1 MSDSVDSAAISGSP
15 DSMGLA
21 AKVPDG
27 QSGTVVRSTV
37 MRRLLKN
44 PLGIASLVILGSIA
58 LLALLAPVLAPFGEN
73 FANITKTL
81 AAPDSVNILGTDSAG
96 RDTWSRLLFGAQL
109 TLLSALLCAGVA
121 IAIGL
126 PAGLIAG
133 YYSGKFEAV
142 SNWVVSILMSLPG
155 LIVLLT
161 IRAAFGPSVWISMIA
176 FGVLLS
182 PGYFRLTRTA
192 VQSVRNEL
200 YVDAARVAGLSDR
213 SIIARHIFAVVRAP
227 IIIQTAAIAGVAIAI
242 QSGLEFLGLG
252 DPTRATWGVML
263 SEGFKN
269 VYLTPTLLLWPAL
282 AMALTIGG
290 LVLLGNAIRDALED
304 GEKIKHRRQRT
315 SVAGTSLE
323 RTTAEPA
330 KARQARKSVAAVDV
344 GTEHHLVKVT
354 NLGVGYP
361 QADGSVKKVVDDVS
375 FHVDRGEILGIVGE
389 SGSGKSQTAFSI
401 LGLLPDNARIVAGS
415 IQFDGNYTVAP
426 GEDRV
431 NQDRLS
437 KLRGKRISYIPQ
449 EPMSNLDPAF
459 TIGYQLVTPMVR
471 VLGITKAEARK
482 RALKLLTDVGITN
495 PERTFQAYPHEVSGG
510 MAQRVLIA
518 GAISCEPDL
527 VIADEPTTAL
537 DVTVQ
542 ADVLD
547 LLRELQQR
555 LNIGVIL
562 VTHNFGVVADL
573 CDRVVV
579 MQNGRL
585 VEEGTV
591 RDILRSPKEKYT
603 QTLLGSMLEGKTPM
617 TMLVSPPEGPVSHET
632 ASTAPAGQEAAAE
645 KEPVA

>member
-1 MSDSVDSAAISGSP
+1 MTESVETSAQTPVAGTT
-15 DSMGLA
+15 
-21 AKVPDG
+21 G
-27 QSGTVVRSTV
+27 QTGTVVRSTV
-37 MRRLLKN
+37 LRRLFRN
-44 PLGIASLVILGSIA
+44 PLGIIA
-58 LLALLAPVLAPFGEN
+58 VGILLAISLLAVFADVLAPFEEN
-73 FANITKTL
+73 FANISRTL
-81 AAPDSVNILGTDSAG
+81 AAPDAVNILGTDSSG
-96 RDTWSRLLFGAQL
+96 RDVWSRLLFGARM
-109 TLLSALLCAGVA
+109 TLLSALLCAAVA

-126 PAGLIAG
+126 PAGLVAG
-133 YYSGKFEAV
+133 YYAGKFEAV
-142 SNWVVSILMSLPG
+142 SNWIVSILMSLPG

-161 IRAAFGPSVWISMIA
+161 IRAAFGPSVWIAMIA
-176 FGVLLS
+176 FGILIS
-182 PGYFRLTRTA
+182 PSYFRLTRSA

-200 YVDAARVAGLSDR
+200 YVDAARVSGLSDL
-213 SIIARHIFAVVRAP
+213 SIITRHIFSVVRAP

-252 DPTRATWGVML
+252 DPAKATWGVML

-269 VYLTPTLLLWPAL
+269 VYLTPTLLFWPAL
-282 AMALTIGG
+282 AMALTIGA

-304 GEKIKHRRQRT
+304 GEKIRHRRKPA
-315 SVAGTSLE
+315 VN
-323 RTTAEPA
+323 RTTAAPTAAPA
-330 KARQARKSVAAVDV
+330 AKRAAPKAVAAVDA

-401 LGLLPDNARIVAGS
+401 LGLLPDTARIVGGA

-426 GEDRV
+426 GDEKV
-431 NQDRLS
+431 SQDRLS

-471 VLGITKAEARK
+471 VLGVSKAEATA
-482 RALKLLTDVGITN
+482 RAMKLLSDVGIVN
-495 PERTFQAYPHEVSGG
+495 PERTFNAYPHEVSGG

-527 VIADEPTTAL
+527 IIADEPTTAL

-547 LLRELQQR
+547 LIRALRSR

-585 VEEGTV
+585 VEEGPV
-591 RDILRSPKEKYT
+591 RDILRNPQESYT
-603 QTLLGSMLEGKTPM
+603 QTLLGSMLEGKEPM
-617 TMLVSPPEGPVSHET
+617 TMLVT
-632 ASTAPAGQEAAAE
+632 STAKGAAS
-645 KEPVA
+645 

>member
-1 MSDSVDSAAISGSP
+1 MSDSVETAAVT
-15 DSMGLA
+15 A
-21 AKVPDG
+21 AGAGPIPTG

-37 MRRLLKN
+37 MRRLLRN

-58 LLALLAPVLAPFGEN
+58 LLAIFAPVLAPFEEN

-81 AAPDSVNILGTDSAG
+81 APADSVNILGTDSAG

-133 YYSGKFEAV
+133 YYAGKFEAV

-176 FGVLLS
+176 FGVLIS
-182 PGYFRLTRTA
+182 PSYFRLTRTA

-200 YVDAARVAGLSDR
+200 YVDAARVSGLSDL
-213 SIIARHIFAVVRAP
+213 SIIARHIFSVVRAP

-252 DPTRATWGVML
+252 DPTKATWGVML

-304 GEKIKHRRQRT
+304 GEKIKHRKKKI
-315 SVAGTSLE
+315 VPAE
-323 RTTAEPA
+323 RTTADPA
-330 KARQARKSVAAVDV
+330 TAGQSRKSVAAVEV
-344 GTEHHLVKVT
+344 GTEHHLIKVT

-401 LGLLPDNARIVAGS
+401 LGLLPDNARIVGGS
-415 IQFDGNYTVAP
+415 IQFDGKYTVAP
-426 GEDRV
+426 GDDRV
-431 NQDRLS
+431 SQERLS

-471 VLGITKAEARK
+471 VLGISKAEARK
-482 RALKLLTDVGITN
+482 RALKLLTDVGIAN
-495 PERTFQAYPHEVSGG
+495 PERTFEAYPHEVSGG

-573 CDRVVV
+573 CDRVAV

-591 RDILRSPKEKYT
+591 RDILRNPKEPYT

-617 TMLVSPPEGPVSHET
+617 TMLVSKD
-632 ASTAPAGQEAAAE
+632 

>member
-1 MSDSVDSAAISGSP
+1 MTESVETSALTPLPGTS
-15 DSMGLA
+15 
-21 AKVPDG
+21 G
-27 QSGTVVRSTV
+27 QSGTVVRSNAFK
-37 MRRLLKN
+37 RLLKN
-44 PLGIASLVILGSIA
+44 PLGILSIGILLVIGA
-58 LLALLAPVLAPFGEN
+58 LAAFAGILAPFDEN
-73 FANITKTL
+73 FANISKTL
-81 AAPDSVNILGTDSAG
+81 AAPDNVNILGTDSSG
-96 RDTWSRLLFGAQL
+96 RDVWSRLLIGAQL
-109 TLLSALLCAGVA
+109 TLLSALLCAAVA
-121 IAIGL
+121 IGIGL
-126 PAGLIAG
+126 PAGLVAG
-133 YYSGKFEAV
+133 YYGGKFEAV
-142 SNWVVSILMSLPG
+142 SNWIVGILMSLPG

-161 IRAAFGPSVWISMIA
+161 IRSSFGPSVWIAMIA

-182 PGYFRLTRTA
+182 PSYFRLTRSA

-200 YVDAARVAGLSDR
+200 YVDAARVSGLSDL
-213 SIIARHIFAVVRAP
+213 SILTRHIFSVVRAP

-252 DPTRATWGVML
+252 DAAKATWGVML

-269 VYLTPTLLLWPAL
+269 VYLTPGLLFWPAF
-282 AMALTIGG
+282 AMALTIGA
-290 LVLLGNAIRDALED
+290 LVLLGNAVRDALED
-304 GEKIKHRRQRT
+304 AEKVKHRRKKAT
-315 SVAGTSLE
+315 AAKATASATAS
-323 RTTAEPA
+323 TTAG
-330 KARQARKSVAAVDV
+330 KTLAAVEA

-361 QADGSVKKVVDDVS
+361 QADGSIKKVVDDVS

-401 LGLLPDNARIVAGS
+401 LGLLPDTARIVAGT

-426 GEDRV
+426 GEDKV

-471 VLGITKAEARK
+471 VLGISKAEATA
-482 RALKLLTDVGITN
+482 RAMKLLTDVGIVN
-495 PERTFQAYPHEVSGG
+495 PERTFKAYPHEVSGG

-527 VIADEPTTAL
+527 IIADEPTTAL

-547 LLRELQQR
+547 LIRDLQRR
-555 LNIGVIL
+555 LGVGVIL

-585 VEEGTV
+585 VEEGPV
-591 RDILRSPKEKYT
+591 RDILREPKEAYT
-603 QTLLGSMLEGKTPM
+603 RTLLGSMLEGKEPM
-617 TMLVSPPEGPVSHET
+617 TMLVSATRSS
-632 ASTAPAGQEAAAE
+632 AARSTA
-645 KEPVA
+645 KENVL

>member
-1 MSDSVDSAAISGSP
+1 MSDSIDSSAVTADAA
-15 DSMGLA
+15 GLA
-21 AKVPDG
+21 AKPGTG

-37 MRRLLKN
+37 MRRLIRN
-44 PLGIASLVILGSIA
+44 PLGIASLVILGTIA
-58 LLALLAPVLAPFGEN
+58 ILAIFAPVLAPFEEN
-73 FANITKTL
+73 FANISKTL
-81 AAPDSVNILGTDSAG
+81 APADSVNILGTDSAG

-133 YYSGKFEAV
+133 YYAGKFEAV

-161 IRAAFGPSVWISMIA
+161 IRAAFGPSVWISMVA
-176 FGVLLS
+176 FGVLIS
-182 PGYFRLTRTA
+182 PSYFRLTRTA

-200 YVDAARVAGLSDR
+200 YVDAARVSGLSDL
-213 SIIARHIFAVVRAP
+213 SIIARHIFSVVRAP

-252 DPTRATWGVML
+252 DPTKATWGVML

-304 GEKIKHRRQRT
+304 GEKIKHRKKR
-315 SVAGTSLE
+315 SVATAEG
-323 RTTAEPA
+323 TTAEPA
-330 KARQARKSVAAVDV
+330 KARQSRKSVAAVEL
-344 GTEHHLVKVT
+344 GTEHHLIKVT

-401 LGLLPDNARIVAGS
+401 LGLLPDNARIVGGS

-426 GEDRV
+426 GDDRV
-431 NQDRLS
+431 NQERLS

-471 VLGITKAEARK
+471 VLGITKAEART
-482 RALKLLTDVGITN
+482 RALKLLTDVGIAN
-495 PERTFQAYPHEVSGG
+495 PERTFDAYPHEVSGG

-573 CDRVVV
+573 CDRVAV

-591 RDILRSPKEKYT
+591 RDILRNPKEQYT

-617 TMLVSPPEGPVSHET
+617 TMLVTP
-632 ASTAPAGQEAAAE
+632 Q

>member
-1 MSDSVDSAAISGSP
+1 MTESVETSA
-15 DSMGLA
+15 L
-21 AKVPDG
+21 VPAPGTG

-37 MRRLLKN
+37 MRRLFKN
-44 PLGIASLVILGSIA
+44 PLGIAAMVILLVMA
-58 LLALLAPVLAPFGEN
+58 VLAAFAPLIAPFEEN
-73 FANITKTL
+73 FANISKTL
-81 AAPDSVNILGTDSAG
+81 AGPDAINILGTDSSG
-96 RDTWSRLLFGAQL
+96 RDVWSRLLFGAQL
-109 TLLSALLCAGVA
+109 TLTSALLCAAVA

-133 YYSGKFEAV
+133 YYAGKFEAV

-161 IRAAFGPSVWISMIA
+161 IRAAFGPSVWIAMIA
-176 FGVLLS
+176 FGVLIS
-182 PGYFRLTRTA
+182 PSYFRLTRSA

-200 YVDAARVAGLSDR
+200 YVDAARVSGLSDMR
-213 SIIARHIFAVVRAP
+213 IITRHIFSVVRAP

-252 DPTRATWGVML
+252 DPAKATWGVML

-269 VYLTPTLLLWPAL
+269 VYLTPSLLFWPAFF
-282 AMALTIGG
+282 MALTIGA

-304 GEKIKHRRQRT
+304 GEKIKHRKKAKVKAAE
-315 SVAGTSLE
+315 SSAAG
-323 RTTAEPA
+323 AA
-330 KARQARKSVAAVDV
+330 KRSARKTRAAVES

-401 LGLLPDNARIVAGS
+401 LGLLPDTARIVGGA
-415 IQFDGNYTVAP
+415 IQFDGEYTVAP

-431 NQDRLS
+431 GQDRLS

-471 VLGITKAEARK
+471 VLGITKAEATQ
-482 RALKLLTDVGITN
+482 RAMKLLTDVGIVN
-495 PERTFQAYPHEVSGG
+495 PDRTFKAYPHEVSGG

-527 VIADEPTTAL
+527 IIADEPTTAL

-547 LLRELQQR
+547 LIRDLQRR
-555 LNIGVIL
+555 LGVGVIL

-585 VEEGTV
+585 VEEGPV
-591 RDILRSPKEKYT
+591 RNILRDPQEKYT
-603 QTLLGSMLEGKTPM
+603 QILLGSMLEGKEPM
-617 TMLVSPPEGPVSHET
+617 SMLVTSQKG
-632 ASTAPAGQEAAAE
+632 AE
-645 KEPVA
+645 S

>member
-1 MSDSVDSAAISGSP
+1 MSDSVDSAAVSA

-21 AKVPDG
+21 AKPEAG

-37 MRRLLKN
+37 LRRLLKN
-44 PLGIASLVILGSIA
+44 PMGIASLVILLTIA
-58 LLALLAPVLAPFGEN
+58 ALAILAPVIAPFEEN
-73 FANITKTL
+73 FANISKTL
-81 AAPDSVNILGTDSAG
+81 AAPDSVNIMGTDSAG

-133 YYSGKFEAV
+133 YYAGKFEAV

-176 FGVLLS
+176 FGILIS
-182 PGYFRLTRTA
+182 PSYFRLTRTA

-200 YVDAARVAGLSDR
+200 YVDAARVSGLSDL
-213 SIIARHIFAVVRAP
+213 SIIARHIFSVVRAP

-252 DPTRATWGVML
+252 DPTKATWGVML

-304 GEKIKHRRQRT
+304 GEKIKHRKKAAVVE
-315 SVAGTSLE
+315 S
-323 RTTAEPA
+323 TTADPA
-330 KARQARKSVAAVDV
+330 KARQSRKSVAAVDA

-361 QADGSVKKVVDDVS
+361 QADGSIKKVVDDVS

-401 LGLLPDNARIVAGS
+401 LGLLPDNARIVGGS

-431 NQDRLS
+431 SQERLS

-471 VLGITKAEARK
+471 VLGISKAEARQ
-482 RALKLLTDVGITN
+482 RALKLLTDVGIAT
-495 PERTFQAYPHEVSGG
+495 PERTFEAYPHEVSGG

-573 CDRVVV
+573 CDRVAV

-591 RDILRSPKEKYT
+591 REILRNPKEPYT

-617 TMLVSPPEGPVSHET
+617 TMLVSKPGS
-632 ASTAPAGQEAAAE
+632 AIE

>member
-1 MSDSVDSAAISGSP
+1 MSDSVETAAV
-15 DSMGLA
+15 A
-21 AKVPDG
+21 APVSSTHTG
-27 QSGTVVRSTV
+27 QSGTVIRSTV
-37 MRRLLKN
+37 VRRLLKN
-44 PLGIASLVILGSIA
+44 PLGIAALVILLAIA
-58 LLALLAPVLAPFGEN
+58 LLAVLAPVLAPFEQN
-73 FANITKTL
+73 HANIAKTL

-96 RDTWSRLLFGAQL
+96 RDVWSRLLFGAQL

-133 YYSGKFEAV
+133 YYAGRFEAV
-142 SNWVVSILMSLPG
+142 SNWMVSILMSLPG

-161 IRAAFGPSVWISMIA
+161 IRAAFGPSVWISMMA
-176 FGVLLS
+176 FGVLIS
-182 PGYFRLTRTA
+182 PSYFRLTRTA

-200 YVDAARVAGLSDR
+200 YVDAARVSGLSDL
-213 SIIARHIFAVVRAP
+213 SIISRHIFSVVRAP

-252 DPTRATWGVML
+252 DPTKATWGVML

-269 VYLTPTLLLWPAL
+269 VYLNPTLLFWPAL

-304 GEKIKHRRQRT
+304 GEKIKHRKKQ
-315 SVAGTSLE
+315 SPVENASAE
-323 RTTAEPA
+323 RPTAEAA
-330 KARQARKSVAAVDV
+330 KARTVRAAGGKSVAAVDS

-361 QADGSVKKVVDDVS
+361 QADGSIKKVVDDVS

-415 IQFDGNYTVAP
+415 IQFDGSYTVAP

-431 NQDRLS
+431 SQERLS

-471 VLGITKAEARK
+471 VLGISKEEAAA
-482 RALKLLTDVGITN
+482 RALKLLTDVGIAD
-495 PERTFQAYPHEVSGG
+495 PKRTFGAYPHEVSGG

-573 CDRVVV
+573 CDRVAV

-585 VEEGTV
+585 VEEGSV
-591 RDILRSPKEKYT
+591 RDILRNPKEQYT
-603 QTLLGSMLEGKTPM
+603 RTLLASMLEGKTPM
-617 TMLVSPPEGPVSHET
+617 SMLVSS
-632 ASTAPAGQEAAAE
+632 Q

>member
-1 MSDSVDSAAISGSP
+1 MNNSSEEAAATAASAAIP
-15 DSMGLA
+15 IH
-21 AKVPDG
+21 PG

-37 MRRLLKN
+37 IRRLFRN
-44 PLGIASLVILGSIA
+44 PLGLIAMTI
-58 LLALLAPVLAPFGEN
+58 LLAISLLAVLAPVLAPFDQN
-73 FANITKTL
+73 YANIAKTL

-96 RDTWSRLLFGAQL
+96 RDLWSRLLFGAQL

-161 IRAAFGPSVWISMIA
+161 IRAAFGPSVWMSMIA
-176 FGVLLS
+176 FGILIS
-182 PGYFRLTRTA
+182 PSYFRLTRTA

-200 YVDAARVAGLSDR
+200 YVDAARVSGLSDL
-213 SIIARHIFAVVRAP
+213 SIVARHIFSVVRAP

-252 DPTRATWGVML
+252 DPTKATWGVML

-269 VYLTPTLLLWPAL
+269 VYLAPTLLFWPAL
-282 AMALTIGG
+282 AMALTIGA

-304 GEKIKHRRQRT
+304 GEKIKHRKKKAV
-315 SVAGTSLE
+315 SVEGPT
-323 RTTAEPA
+323 PA
-330 KARQARKSVAAVDV
+330 PAAARPSRKSVAAVDP

-361 QADGSVKKVVDDVS
+361 QADGSIKKVVDDVS

-426 GEDRV
+426 GEERV
-431 NQDRLS
+431 SQERLS
-437 KLRGKRISYIPQ
+437 KLRGRRISYIPQ

-471 VLGITKAEARK
+471 VLGISKAEARR
-482 RALKLLTDVGITN
+482 RALKLLTDVGIAN
-495 PERTFQAYPHEVSGG
+495 PERTFNAYPHEVSGG

-573 CDRVVV
+573 CDRVAV

-585 VEEGTV
+585 VEEGSV
-591 RDILRSPKEKYT
+591 RDILRNPQELYT
-603 QTLLGSMLEGKTPM
+603 QTLLASMLEGKEPM
-617 TMLVSPPEGPVSHET
+617 SMLVST
-632 ASTAPAGQEAAAE
+632 GQ

>member
-1 MSDSVDSAAISGSP
+1 MSDSVETAAV
-15 DSMGLA
+15 A
-21 AKVPDG
+21 APLHTG

-37 MRRLLKN
+37 IRRLFRN
-44 PLGIASLVILGSIA
+44 PLGIAAVAILLTIS
-58 LLALLAPVLAPFGEN
+58 LLAMLAPVLAPFDQN
-73 FANITKTL
+73 YANIAKTL

-96 RDTWSRLLFGAQL
+96 RDVWSRLLFGAQL

-121 IAIGL
+121 ILIGL

-133 YYSGKFEAV
+133 YYAGKFEAA

-176 FGVLLS
+176 FGVLIS
-182 PGYFRLTRTA
+182 PSYFRLTRTA

-200 YVDAARVAGLSDR
+200 YVDAARVSGLSDL
-213 SIIARHIFAVVRAP
+213 SIIARHIFSVVRAP

-252 DPTRATWGVML
+252 DPTKATWGVML

-269 VYLTPTLLLWPAL
+269 VYLNPTLLFWPAL

-304 GEKIKHRRQRT
+304 GEKIKHRKQRT
-315 SVAGTSLE
+315 PLTGSPAA
-323 RTTAEPA
+323 RTTAAPGA
-330 KARQARKSVAAVDV
+330 ARPSRKAVAAVV
-344 GTEHHLVKVT
+344 PGTEHHLVKVT

-361 QADGSVKKVVDDVS
+361 QADGSIKKVVDDVS

-401 LGLLPDNARIVAGS
+401 LGLLPENARVVGGS

-431 NQDRLS
+431 SQERLS
-437 KLRGKRISYIPQ
+437 KLRGRRISYIPQ

-459 TIGYQLVTPMVR
+459 TIGYQLVTPMMR
-471 VLGITKAEARK
+471 VLGISKAEATK
-482 RALKLLTDVGITN
+482 RALKLLTDVGIVS
-495 PERTFQAYPHEVSGG
+495 PDRTFNAYPHEVSGG

-573 CDRVVV
+573 CDRVAV

-585 VEEGTV
+585 VEEGPV
-591 RDILRSPKEKYT
+591 RDILRNPQEPYT
-603 QTLLGSMLEGKTPM
+603 QTLLASMLEGKEPM
-617 TMLVSPPEGPVSHET
+617 SMLVSRP
-632 ASTAPAGQEAAAE
+632 

>member
-1 MSDSVDSAAISGSP
+1 MSDSVETAAV
-15 DSMGLA
+15 A
-21 AKVPDG
+21 APVPGAPFTG
-27 QSGTVVRSTV
+27 QTGTVVRSTV
-37 MRRLLKN
+37 GQRLFKN
-44 PLGIASLVILGSIA
+44 PLGLVAMAI
-58 LLALLAPVLAPFGEN
+58 LLAISLLAILAPVLAPFQEN
-73 FANITKTL
+73 YSNIAKTL

-96 RDTWSRLLFGAQL
+96 RDVWSRLLFGAQL

-133 YYSGKFEAV
+133 YYAGKFEAV
-142 SNWVVSILMSLPG
+142 SNWAVSILMSLPG

-161 IRAAFGPSVWISMIA
+161 IRAAFGPSVWMSMIA
-176 FGVLLS
+176 FGILIS
-182 PGYFRLTRTA
+182 PSYFRLTRTA

-200 YVDAARVAGLSDR
+200 YVDAARVSGLSDL
-213 SIIARHIFAVVRAP
+213 SIIARHIFSVVRAP

-252 DPTRATWGVML
+252 DPTKATWGVML

-269 VYLTPTLLLWPAL
+269 VYLNPTLLFWPAF

-304 GEKIKHRRQRT
+304 GEKIKHRKKAAL
-315 SVAGTSLE
+315 S
-323 RTTAEPA
+323 TTAAPA
-330 KARQARKSVAAVDV
+330 AARTVPAAGGKSVAAVDA
-344 GTEHHLVKVT
+344 GTEHHLLKVA

-415 IQFDGNYTVAP
+415 VQFDGNYTVAP
-426 GEDRV
+426 GEERV
-431 NQDRLS
+431 DQARLS

-459 TIGYQLVTPMVR
+459 TIGHQLVTPMVR
-471 VLGITKAEARK
+471 VLGISKEEARK
-482 RALKLLTDVGITN
+482 RALKLLADVGIVN
-495 PERTFQAYPHEVSGG
+495 PELTFGAYPHEVSGG

-555 LNIGVIL
+555 LNIGVVL

-573 CDRVVV
+573 CDRVAV

-585 VEEGTV
+585 VEEGSV
-591 RDILRSPKEKYT
+591 RDILRNPTEQYT
-603 QTLLGSMLEGKTPM
+603 RTLLASMLEGKTPM
-617 TMLVSPPEGPVSHET
+617 SMLVSS
-632 ASTAPAGQEAAAE
+632 Q

>member
-1 MSDSVDSAAISGSP
+1 MSDSVETAAIGAP
-15 DSMGLA
+15 
-21 AKVPDG
+21 VPSG

-37 MRRLLKN
+37 MRRLIKN
-44 PLGIASLVILGSIA
+44 PLGIASIVILGSIA
-58 LLALLAPVLAPFGEN
+58 LLAIFAPVLAPFEEN
-73 FANITKTL
+73 FANIAKTL

-96 RDTWSRLLFGAQL
+96 RDNWSRLLFGAQL

-133 YYSGKFEAV
+133 YYGGKFEAV

-176 FGVLLS
+176 FGVLIS
-182 PGYFRLTRTA
+182 PSYFRLTRTA

-200 YVDAARVAGLSDR
+200 YVDAARVSGLSDWT
-213 SIIARHIFAVVRAP
+213 IIARHIFSVVRAP

-252 DPTRATWGVML
+252 DPTKATWGVML

-269 VYLTPTLLLWPAL
+269 VYLTPSLILWPAL

-290 LVLLGNAIRDALED
+290 LVLLGNAVRDALED

-315 SVAGTSLE
+315 PVAGTSTGS
-323 RTTAEPA
+323 TTAEPA
-330 KARQARKSVAAVDV
+330 NARQSRKSVAAVES

-482 RALKLLTDVGITN
+482 RALKLLADVGIAN

-591 RDILRSPKEKYT
+591 REILRNPKEQYT

-617 TMLVSPPEGPVSHET
+617 TMLVSPPEGPVSHESG
-632 ASTAPAGQEAAAE
+632 STAPAGQDAAAE

>member
-1 MSDSVDSAAISGSP
+1 
-15 DSMGLA
+15 MGLA
-21 AKVPDG
+21 AKPEAG

-37 MRRLLKN
+37 LRRLLKN
-44 PLGIASLVILGSIA
+44 PMGIASLVILLTIA
-58 LLALLAPVLAPFGEN
+58 ALAILAPVIAPFEEN
-73 FANITKTL
+73 FANISKTL
-81 AAPDSVNILGTDSAG
+81 AAPDSVNIMGTDSAG

-133 YYSGKFEAV
+133 YYAGKFEAV

-176 FGVLLS
+176 FGILIS
-182 PGYFRLTRTA
+182 PSYFRLTRTA

-200 YVDAARVAGLSDR
+200 YVDAARVSGLSDL
-213 SIIARHIFAVVRAP
+213 SIIARHIFSVVRAP

-252 DPTRATWGVML
+252 DPTKATWGVML

-304 GEKIKHRRQRT
+304 GEKIKHRKKAAVVE
-315 SVAGTSLE
+315 S
-323 RTTAEPA
+323 TTPDPA
-330 KARQARKSVAAVDV
+330 KARQSRKSVVAVDA

-361 QADGSVKKVVDDVS
+361 QADGSIKKVVDDVS

-401 LGLLPDNARIVAGS
+401 LGLLPDNARIVGGS

-431 NQDRLS
+431 SQERLS

-471 VLGITKAEARK
+471 VLGITKAEARQ
-482 RALKLLTDVGITN
+482 RALKLLTDVGIAN
-495 PERTFQAYPHEVSGG
+495 PERTFEAYPHEVSGG

-573 CDRVVV
+573 CDRVAV

-591 RDILRSPKEKYT
+591 REILRNPKEPYT

-617 TMLVSPPEGPVSHET
+617 TMLVSKPGS
-632 ASTAPAGQEAAAE
+632 AAQSGSAAQ